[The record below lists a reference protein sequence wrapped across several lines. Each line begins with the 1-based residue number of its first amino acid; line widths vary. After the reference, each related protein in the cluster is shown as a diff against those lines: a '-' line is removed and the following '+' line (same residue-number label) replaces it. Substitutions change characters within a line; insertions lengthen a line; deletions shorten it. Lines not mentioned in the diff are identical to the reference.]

1 VNSIGTRRGPDP
13 LRIALLTLE
22 STASADAVAAFARA
36 QRERLVLVGRSD
48 PYRRAAGGMPGQL
61 WRHLR
66 RSGPGLLPWLALE
79 FTLPRLLSAVRA
91 DDAGSLAALCR
102 EGRIPVATVQDV
114 NGPDFHAALREAR
127 ADLIVTFHFDQIL
140 AAATIALAP
149 LGGINVHPS
158 LLPRHRGPMPV
169 FWAMRED
176 PRLLG
181 VTVHRLVPRIDSGA
195 VLAQRAM
202 PLPPGLSV
210 ATAARALHGLGAGLT
225 STVVEAIET
234 GKTAARDMTPLPYC
248 PFPPRAA
255 LRDAARRGLRL
266 VDRSDL
272 KAARSVR
279 L

>member
-1 VNSIGTRRGPDP
+1 VKRAEGQPPR

-22 STASADAVAAFARA
+22 STASAAAVTTFARA
-36 QRERLVLVGRSD
+36 QRDRLVLVGRSD
-48 PYRRAAGGMPGQL
+48 PHRRAAGGMTGQL

-66 RSGPGLLPWLALE
+66 RSGPRLLPWLAVE
-79 FTLPRLLSAVRA
+79 FALPRLLSAVRV
-91 DDAGSLAALCR
+91 DDPGSLRALCR
-102 EGRIPVATVQDV
+102 EARIPVVTVRDV
-114 NGPDFHAALREAR
+114 NGADFHAALREAR

-140 AAATIALAP
+140 AAETIALAP

-181 VTVHRLVPRIDSGA
+181 VTVHRLVPRIDAGA

-210 ATAARALHGLGAGLT
+210 ATAARALHGLGAGLA
-225 STVVEAIET
+225 STVVEAIEA
-234 GKTAARDMTPLPYC
+234 GKAEARDMTPLPYC
-248 PFPPRAA
+248 PFPSREA
-255 LRDAARRGLRL
+255 LRGRRG
-266 VDRSDL
+266 
-272 KAARSVR
+272 AACA
-279 L
+279 LWTAAT